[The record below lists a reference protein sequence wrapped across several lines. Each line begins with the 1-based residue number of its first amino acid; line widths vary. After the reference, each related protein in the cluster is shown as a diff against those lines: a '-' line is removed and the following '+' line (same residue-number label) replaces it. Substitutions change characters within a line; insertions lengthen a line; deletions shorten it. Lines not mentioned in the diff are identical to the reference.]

1 MNSYNIINISDRM
14 VHLTLFII
22 SFIISCCILLF
33 MLRLLRFFFKK
44 IF

>member
-1 MNSYNIINISDRM
+1 MNSYDVNIISDRM

-22 SFIISCCILLF
+22 LFIISCCILLF
-33 MLRLLRFFFKK
+33 MLRLLGFFLKK